1 MVQGLG
7 VHAFTAKGPGSVPS
21 GGTKIPQ
28 ATEYGHNKKEKLL
41 GGGDEHINKNS
52 VITEEKG
59 SALLWEFNHLFKS
72 INK

>member
-7 VHAFTAKGPGSVPS
+7 LHTLTAKGPGSVPS

-28 ATEYGHNKKEKLL
+28 ATECGHNKKEKFW
-41 GGGDEHINKNS
+41 GSGDEHINKNS

-59 SALLWEFNHLFKS
+59 SALLWELNHLFKS

>member
-7 VHAFTAKGPGSVPS
+7 LRAFTAKGPGSVHN

-28 ATEYGHNKKEKLL
+28 ATECSHNKKEKLL
-41 GGGDEHINKNS
+41 GGGDECINKNS

-59 SALLWEFNHLFKS
+59 SALPWELNHLFKS